1 VECGNATRNKC
12 AERHGR
18 GKARKVSAVG
28 GWVSGF
34 SGSKKTRCLPWFV
47 TPRWEAVRVAEPWVL
62 NGARTSAP
70 QHGGSFEPRRREG
83 DSMSR
88 RTGLRTEGLQEARCV
103 EERKIS
109 SRWFWIL
116 AKAFIL
122 GCSDSVRR
130 WEGRKGKT
138 SRRGALVPLLGTSLP
153 CHTAMSFQN
162 RSRGATWR
170 RLHQSR
176 RFRRMC
182 HKRSFQK
189 CRTFDINKCRLQ
201 TACETWGVAPSRH
214 TSRRAWHA
222 RSWRPITMGRSAQR
236 EHAVAEASFG
246 RYLKPVRPRF
256 VQIKTHRRRVEHKCS
271 MPSAT
276 ESRVKRG
283 PAIPQ
288 T

>member
-1 VECGNATRNKC
+1 VFALVRH
-12 AERHGR
+12 AE
-18 GKARKVSAVG
+18 VG
-28 GWVSGF
+28 GGSG
-34 SGSKKTRCLPWFV
+34 G
-47 TPRWEAVRVAEPWVL
+47 
-62 NGARTSAP
+62 GALGIERGTHQRATARRLVRTSAP
-70 QHGGSFEPRRREG
+70 RGRLHVAPYRSADRRLARGTVCRGEKNFLALVLDFG
-83 DSMSR
+83 KSLHFGMFRFRASLG
-88 RTGLRTEGLQEARCV
+88 RT
-103 EERKIS
+103 
-109 SRWFWIL
+109 
-116 AKAFIL
+116 
-122 GCSDSVRR
+122 
-130 WEGRKGKT
+130 KGKT

-222 RSWRPITMGRSAQR
+222 RSWRPITMGRSARR

>member
-1 VECGNATRNKC
+1 MRRRASAAAFARHDERRIVRVRNRNIFLGPVVVPRGADAAQHFELFLWGGGGVFVECGNATRNKC

-103 EERKIS
+103 AERKFS

-116 AKAFIL
+116 ASLHFGMFPFRASL
-122 GCSDSVRR
+122 GR
-130 WEGRKGKT
+130 T
-138 SRRGALVPLLGTSLP
+138 
-153 CHTAMSFQN
+153 N
-162 RSRGATWR
+162 R
-170 RLHQSR
+170 QDKQ
-176 RFRRMC
+176 
-182 HKRSFQK
+182 KRCPRAYK
-189 CRTFDINKCRLQ
+189 CRTFDKQL
-201 TACETWGVAPSRH
+201 P
-214 TSRRAWHA
+214 TSNC
-222 RSWRPITMGRSAQR
+222 
-236 EHAVAEASFG
+236 V
-246 RYLKPVRPRF
+246 
-256 VQIKTHRRRVEHKCS
+256 
-271 MPSAT
+271 
-276 ESRVKRG
+276 
-283 PAIPQ
+283 
-288 T
+288 

>member
-1 VECGNATRNKC
+1 MFVECGNATRNKC

-34 SGSKKTRCLPWFV
+34 SGSQKIRCLPWFV

-62 NGARTSAP
+62 NGSRTSAP

-103 EERKIS
+103 AERKIS

-122 GCSDSVRR
+122 GCSHSVRR
-130 WEGRKGKT
+130 WEGRTGKT
-138 SRRGALVPLLGTSLP
+138 SRRGALVP
-153 CHTAMSFQN
+153 
-162 RSRGATWR
+162 
-170 RLHQSR
+170 
-176 RFRRMC
+176 
-182 HKRSFQK
+182 
-189 CRTFDINKCRLQ
+189 INVEHSTNNCRLQ

-271 MPSAT
+271 LPSAT